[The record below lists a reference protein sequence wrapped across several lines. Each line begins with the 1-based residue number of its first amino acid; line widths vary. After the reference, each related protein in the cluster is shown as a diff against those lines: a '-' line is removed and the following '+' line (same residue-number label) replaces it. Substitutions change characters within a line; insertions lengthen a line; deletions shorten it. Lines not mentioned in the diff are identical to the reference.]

1 MSFKQAKKKVL
12 SLGKL
17 SVDKDGSFMLRK
29 KLPVWSPKRLRGFV
43 AISGIEG
50 QEHSVFTVS
59 AGFIGKDGHVPFAFP
74 FLHTLDID
82 QAIKAFKNK
91 KSVTRLLRGVHEI

>member
-1 MSFKQAKKKVL
+1 MSFKQARKKVF

-17 SVDKDGSFMLRK
+17 SVDTDGSFMLRK
-29 KLPVWSPKRLRGFV
+29 KITVWSPKRMRGFI
-43 AISGIEG
+43 AISGVEG
-50 QEHSVFTVS
+50 KEHSVFTVS
-59 AGFIGKDGHVPFAFP
+59 AGFMDKDGHVPFAFP

-91 KSVTRLLRGVHEI
+91 KAVIRLLRGVHDV